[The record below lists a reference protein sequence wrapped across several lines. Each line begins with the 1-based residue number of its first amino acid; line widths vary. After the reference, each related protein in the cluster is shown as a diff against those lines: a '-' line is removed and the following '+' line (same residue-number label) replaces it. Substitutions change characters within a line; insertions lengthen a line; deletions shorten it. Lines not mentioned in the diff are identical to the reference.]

1 MSTLYLVATPIGNLD
16 DFSLRAKT
24 VLQNVAA
31 IGCEDTRTS
40 GVLLKR
46 HGIATPV
53 FAFHQ
58 HNEHQQLAALI
69 RRLDAGEDLAL
80 ITDAGLPGISD
91 PGFLAV
97 RDVHRAGTHHVRVIP
112 GADACTTA
120 LVSSGLPA
128 DRFVFE
134 GFLPHKKGRATRLAE
149 LAGREITTVLYES
162 PHRIARLLKEL
173 LGVAGPERMVC
184 VCRELTKTFEE
195 HLRGPLASVYETVRA
210 RERVKGEIVVVL
222 GPASYTESA
231 AEGGA
236 GSAGTDDAERRGDG
250 HGR

>member
-1 MSTLYLVATPIGNLD
+1 MSTLYLVATPIGHLD
-16 DFSLRAKT
+16 DFSMRAKS
-24 VLQNVAA
+24 VLQEVAA

-46 HGIATPV
+46 HGISTPV

-58 HNEHQQLAALI
+58 HNEHHQLGALI

-80 ITDAGLPGISD
+80 ITDAGMPGISD

-97 RDVHRAGTHHVRVIP
+97 RDVQRGGDHQVRVIP

-134 GFLPHKKGRATRLAE
+134 GFLPHKKGRATRLGE
-149 LAGREITTVLYES
+149 LAGRDITTVLYES
-162 PHRIARLLKEL
+162 PHRIERLLKEL
-173 LGVAGPERMVC
+173 VEAAGAERMVC
-184 VCRELTKTFEE
+184 VCRELTKAFEE
-195 HLRGPLASVYETVRA
+195 HLRGPLGSVYETVRA
-210 RERVKGEIVVVL
+210 RGRLKGEIVVVL
-222 GPASYTESA
+222 APASYREPGA
-231 AEGGA
+231 DGA
-236 GSAGTDDAERRGDG
+236 GAETAGGEQAGGR
-250 HGR
+250 HGE